1 MTNTSIARL
10 FEMTPQ
16 GIGKWKKEKRPIIN
30 FIEKYFT
37 DKDIEE
43 FLSAG
48 KIDRFETIQS
58 NNYLISKSVKLYN
71 AVALILGSKVKKFF
85 FNQLAKLDSFEIE
98 DISNIIFYKIKNDYL
113 DTNEISEMSI
123 RLNIFNKFQEI
134 DSFEIEYFIRNFKE
148 IRKQSFLSSLNDNKY
163 YYTPD
168 DYKFF
173 NEKFFKIEKE
183 NFFKITN
190 FKEYNGTITLFLDIF
205 SAIYH
210 NETKSIKTS
219 ETLETNKKLIL
230 SDDDIH
236 IFLDVISY

>member
-1 MTNTSIARL
+1 MELDILTAIS
-10 FEMTPQ
+10 
-16 GIGKWKKEKRPIIN
+16 PIDGRYRS
-30 FIEKYFT
+30 KAGALASYFS
-37 DKDIEE
+37 E
-43 FLSAG
+43 
-48 KIDRFETIQS
+48 
-58 NNYLISKSVKLYN
+58 Y
-71 AVALILGSKVKKFF
+71 ALIKYRV
-85 FNQLAKLDSFEIE
+85 QV
-98 DISNIIFYKIKNDYL
+98 
-113 DTNEISEMSI
+113 
-123 RLNIFNKFQEI
+123 
-134 DSFEIEYFIRNFKE
+134 EIEYFIRNFKE

-210 NETKSIKTS
+210 NEIKSIKTS

>member
-85 FNQLAKLDSFEIE
+85 FNQL
-98 DISNIIFYKIKNDYL
+98 
-113 DTNEISEMSI
+113 
-123 RLNIFNKFQEI
+123 I
-134 DSFEIEYFIRNFKE
+134 DNS
-148 IRKQSFLSSLNDNKY
+148 
-163 YYTPD
+163 
-168 DYKFF
+168 
-173 NEKFFKIEKE
+173 
-183 NFFKITN
+183 
-190 FKEYNGTITLFLDIF
+190 
-205 SAIYH
+205 
-210 NETKSIKTS
+210 
-219 ETLETNKKLIL
+219 
-230 SDDDIH
+230 
-236 IFLDVISY
+236 V